1 MGFKKHSK
9 TKTNIL
15 VYRLYV
21 SKMEILDT
29 WLQIL
34 KNDGVSIFRL
44 GPFYKYNFPVNLK
57 NIETNLDDF
66 IVPQRDP
73 FEWDYYLKCFKLQ
86 DGFSDDVKN
95 FLKST
100 TNMSNV

>member
-1 MGFKKHSK
+1 MQQPQACFFVGFKKHSK

-21 SKMEILDT
+21 NKIEILDA

-57 NIETNLDDF
+57 NIETNLMILLF
-66 IVPQRDP
+66 HNETLLNGTII
-73 FEWDYYLKCFKLQ
+73 
-86 DGFSDDVKN
+86 
-95 FLKST
+95 
-100 TNMSNV
+100 